1 MVTYLS
7 DKFHRMCLAEIETLK
22 ADGWQIQAFT
32 NSSMLGVNFYHL
44 RHCRSGK
51 LLTISET
58 KDYYMLKRD
67 GNVLKYVSNP
77 YKSECY
83 ELKKSSKKDEK
94 QMY

>member
-1 MVTYLS
+1 METYLS

-32 NSSMLGVNFYHL
+32 NCNMLDVNIYHL

-51 LLTISET
+51 LLTITET

-67 GNVLKYVSNP
+67 GNLLKYVPNP
-77 YKSECY
+77 YISVCY
-83 ELKKSSKKDEK
+83 ELKKNSKKDEK
-94 QMY
+94 

>member
-1 MVTYLS
+1 MMGTYLS
-7 DKFHRMCLAEIETLK
+7 NKFHQMCLAEIETLK
-22 ADGWQIQAFT
+22 ADGWQLQVST
-32 NSSMLGVNFYHL
+32 GSNMLGVNFYHL

-51 LLTISET
+51 FLSISET
-58 KDYYMLKRD
+58 KDYYLLKRE

-94 QMY
+94 

>member
-1 MVTYLS
+1 METYLS

-22 ADGWQIQAFT
+22 ADGWQLQAST
-32 NSSMLGVNFYHL
+32 SSRMLGVNYFHL

-58 KDYYMLKRD
+58 KDYYLLKRD

-77 YKSECY
+77 YNSERY
-83 ELKKSSKKDEK
+83 ELKKSSIKDEK